1 MLEQF
6 SSLDLSNQIF
16 DVYNDIKARTG
27 GDIYI
32 GVVGPVRTGK
42 STFIKRF
49 MDLLVIPNITD
60 VHSKERAI
68 DELPQ
73 SAAGKT
79 IMTTEPKFI
88 PKEAAEIVLGEDTK
102 VNIRLIDCVGYMVD
116 GAAGHIENEQ
126 ERLVKTPWF
135 EHEIPFTQAAE
146 LGTQKV
152 INDHSTIGIVV
163 TTDGSFGDLIRDN
176 YISAEEKT
184 IAELKK
190 LKKPFIVLLNSN
202 KPYSDSTIN
211 LANEIAAKYNVTVMP
226 VNCEQLKK
234 DDINRIMTNILSVF
248 PVSEIDFYM
257 PKWAEMLP
265 DDHWLK
271 VDLIDSIKGLLKKL
285 NLIKDVRPDNL
296 LTDSN
301 YVKKFKIDKIEMENG
316 SVKVNIEFDDT
327 YYYTILSDL
336 IGVPIADEYQLI
348 ATIRDLANTKVE
360 YDRVRN
366 ACEEVKSK
374 GYGVVIP
381 RKEEITVEEP
391 EIMKHGN
398 KYGVKIK
405 ASAPSVHMIKA
416 NIETEI
422 APIIGSEEQAN
433 DLVNY
438 IKRNASE
445 NPEGIWDTN
454 IYGKSI
460 DQLINEGITTKISKM
475 TDDSQLK
482 LQETMQKIIND
493 SNGGIICII
502 I

>member
-6 SSLDLSNQIF
+6 SSLDLSNQIY

-49 MDLLVIPNITD
+49 MDLLVIPNIQD
-60 VHSKERAI
+60 VHNKERAI

-88 PKEAAEIVLGEDTK
+88 PKEAAEIQLGDDVK

-116 GAAGHIENEQ
+116 GASGHIENEQ

-135 EHEIPFTQAAE
+135 DYEIPFTQAAE
-146 LGTQKV
+146 IGTQKV

-163 TTDGSFGDLIRDN
+163 TTDGSFGDLPRDN
-176 YISAEEKT
+176 YIPAEEKT

-190 LKKPFIVLLNSN
+190 LKKPFIVLLNTN
-202 KPYSDSTIN
+202 KPYSESTLN
-211 LANEIAAKYNVTVMP
+211 LANDIAAKYNVTVMP

-234 DDINRIMTNILSVF
+234 DDIHRIMSNILSVF
-248 PVSEIDFYM
+248 PVSEINFYM

-271 VDLIDSIKGLLKKL
+271 QDLLESIKQLMKRIS
-285 NLIKDVRPDNL
+285 LIRDARADNL
-296 LTDSN
+296 LTDSKF
-301 YVKKFKIDKIEMENG
+301 VKKFKIDKIEMENG
-316 SVKVNIEFDDT
+316 MVKVNVEFDDT
-327 YYYTILSDL
+327 YYYNILSDL
-336 IGVPIADEYQLI
+336 IGVPITDEYQLI
-348 ATIRDLANTKVE
+348 STIKELANMKNEYRKVS
-360 YDRVRN
+360 DACDAVR
-366 ACEEVKSK
+366 SR
-374 GYGVVIP
+374 GYGVVNP
-381 RKEEITVEEP
+381 TRDEITVEDP

-405 ASAPSVHMIKA
+405 ASAPSIHMIKA

-422 APIIGSEEQAN
+422 APIVGSEDQAN
-433 DLVNY
+433 DLINY
-438 IKRNASE
+438 IKKNASE
-445 NPEGIWDTN
+445 NPEGIWETN

-460 DQLINEGITTKISKM
+460 KQLVDDGINNKISKM
-475 TDDSQLK
+475 TDESQMK